1 MKVILLKDVDRV
13 GQAGDVVQVANG
25 YARNFLIPKSQALMA
40 TDANMAQFETR
51 RRQHE
56 AAADR
61 ERRGAESLAEHL
73 ATTSLTAQVKV
84 GEGERLFG
92 SVTAQSIADLLKDQG
107 HEVDRRKIELDE
119 PIRALGVYNVTIRLH
134 SDVKAT
140 VKVWV
145 VKE

>member
-1 MKVILLKDVDRV
+1 VKVILLKDVDRV
-13 GQAGDVVQVANG
+13 GQAGDVVQVADG
-25 YARNFLIPKSQALMA
+25 YARNLLIPQSQALMA

-56 AAADR
+56 AIADR
-61 ERRGAESLAEHL
+61 ERRSAEALAQHL
-73 ATTSLTAQVKV
+73 ATASLTAQVKV
-84 GEGERLFG
+84 GEGDRLFG
-92 SVTAQSIADLLKDQG
+92 SVTTQRIAELLKEQG
-107 HEVDRRKIELDE
+107 HDVDRRMIELDE

-134 SDVKAT
+134 MDVKAT

>member
-1 MKVILLKDVDRV
+1 MKVILLRDVDRV
-13 GQAGDVVQVANG
+13 GQAGDVVQVADG
-25 YARNFLIPKSQALMA
+25 YARNLLIPRSQALMA

-56 AAADR
+56 AIADR
-61 ERRGAESLAEHL
+61 ERRSAEALAQHL
-73 ATTSLTAQVKV
+73 ATASLTAQVKV
-84 GEGERLFG
+84 GEGDRLFG
-92 SVTAQSIADLLKDQG
+92 SVTTQSIAELLKEQG
-107 HEVDRRKIELDE
+107 HDVDRRMIELDE

-134 SDVKAT
+134 MDVKAT

>member
-1 MKVILLKDVDRV
+1 VKVILLRDVDRV
-13 GQAGDVVQVANG
+13 GQAGDVVQVADG
-25 YARNFLIPKSQALMA
+25 YARNLLIPQSQALMA

-56 AAADR
+56 AIADR
-61 ERRGAESLAEHL
+61 ERRSAEALAQHL
-73 ATTSLTAQVKV
+73 ATASLTAQVKV
-84 GEGERLFG
+84 GEGDRLFG
-92 SVTAQSIADLLKDQG
+92 SVTTQSIAELLKEQG
-107 HEVDRRKIELDE
+107 HDVDRRMIELDE

-134 SDVKAT
+134 MDVKAT

>member
-1 MKVILLKDVDRV
+1 MKVILLRDVDRV
-13 GQAGDVVQVANG
+13 GQAGDVVQVADG
-25 YARNFLIPKSQALMA
+25 YARNLLIPQSQALMA

-56 AAADR
+56 AVADR
-61 ERRGAESLAEHL
+61 ERRSAEALAQHL
-73 ATTSLTAQVKV
+73 ATASLTAQVKV
-84 GEGERLFG
+84 GEGDRLFG
-92 SVTAQSIADLLKDQG
+92 SVTTQSIAELLKEQG
-107 HEVDRRKIELDE
+107 HDVDRRMIDLDE

-134 SDVKAT
+134 MDVKAT

>member
-1 MKVILLKDVDRV
+1 MKVILLRDVDRV
-13 GQAGDVVQVANG
+13 GQAGDVVQVADG
-25 YARNFLIPKSQALMA
+25 YARNLLIPKSQALMA

-56 AAADR
+56 AIADR
-61 ERRGAESLAEHL
+61 ERRSAEALAQHL
-73 ATTSLTAQVKV
+73 ATTSLTSQVKV
-84 GEGERLFG
+84 GEGDRLFG
-92 SVTAQSIADLLKDQG
+92 SVTTQTIAELLKEQG
-107 HEVDRRKIELDE
+107 HDVDRRTIELDE

-134 SDVKAT
+134 IDVKAT

>member
-13 GQAGDVVQVANG
+13 GQAGDVVQVADG
-25 YARNFLIPKSQALMA
+25 YARNFLIPMSQALMA

-61 ERRGAESLAEHL
+61 ERRGAEGLAEHL

-84 GEGERLFG
+84 GEGERLYG

>member
-13 GQAGDVVQVANG
+13 GQAGDVVQVADG
-25 YARNFLIPKSQALMA
+25 YARNLLIPQSQALMA

-56 AAADR
+56 AIADR
-61 ERRGAESLAEHL
+61 ERRSAEALAQHL
-73 ATTSLTAQVKV
+73 ATASLTAQVKV
-84 GEGERLFG
+84 GEGDRLFG
-92 SVTAQSIADLLKDQG
+92 SVTTQRIAELLKEQG
-107 HEVDRRKIELDE
+107 HDVDRRMIELDE

-134 SDVKAT
+134 MDVKAT